1 MEPIEEPLGIP
12 SSGYEYMKV
21 SSEHS
26 DLKSKINEFM
36 DIRDFLVEAAN
47 SNTVQEFQGKDKRL
61 QFINYGDT
69 QLVYVLSVGERKYTM
84 LLGQP
89 ATEFGIVKKNTKI

>member
-1 MEPIEEPLGIP
+1 MEPIEEQLGIP

-36 DIRDFLVEAAN
+36 DIEIF
-47 SNTVQEFQGKDKRL
+47 
-61 QFINYGDT
+61 
-69 QLVYVLSVGERKYTM
+69 
-84 LLGQP
+84 
-89 ATEFGIVKKNTKI
+89 